1 VRDLSSFLI
10 DTFVTGMGR
19 LLLRE
24 MNEYDPPE
32 ILALVIG
39 LAFWALL
46 IFLVWAVMLGGRA
59 RRYSSSENSEKIARV
74 RRQPRGLARFAGSPA
89 ACLTKTGLL
98 SLPRWGGG
106 QCARCVPVVSLAWA
120 YIDDRPLR
128 PDELFMTLLPGRESL
143 VKLIDNKLIRAV

>member
-1 VRDLSSFLI
+1 MSSRFVRDLFSFLI

-46 IFLVWAVMLGGRA
+46 ISLVWAVTLG
-59 RRYSSSENSEKIARV
+59 
-74 RRQPRGLARFAGSPA
+74 
-89 ACLTKTGLL
+89 
-98 SLPRWGGG
+98 W
-106 QCARCVPVVSLAWA
+106 
-120 YIDDRPLR
+120 
-128 PDELFMTLLPGRESL
+128 
-143 VKLIDNKLIRAV
+143 

>member
-1 VRDLSSFLI
+1 MSSRFVRDLVSFLI

-46 IFLVWAVMLGGRA
+46 IFLVWAVMLG
-59 RRYSSSENSEKIARV
+59 
-74 RRQPRGLARFAGSPA
+74 
-89 ACLTKTGLL
+89 
-98 SLPRWGGG
+98 W
-106 QCARCVPVVSLAWA
+106 
-120 YIDDRPLR
+120 
-128 PDELFMTLLPGRESL
+128 
-143 VKLIDNKLIRAV
+143 

>member
-46 IFLVWAVMLGGRA
+46 IFLVWAVMLG
-59 RRYSSSENSEKIARV
+59 
-74 RRQPRGLARFAGSPA
+74 
-89 ACLTKTGLL
+89 
-98 SLPRWGGG
+98 W
-106 QCARCVPVVSLAWA
+106 
-120 YIDDRPLR
+120 
-128 PDELFMTLLPGRESL
+128 
-143 VKLIDNKLIRAV
+143 

>member
-1 VRDLSSFLI
+1 MSSRFVRDLFSFLI

-46 IFLVWAVMLGGRA
+46 IALVWAVTLG
-59 RRYSSSENSEKIARV
+59 
-74 RRQPRGLARFAGSPA
+74 
-89 ACLTKTGLL
+89 
-98 SLPRWGGG
+98 W
-106 QCARCVPVVSLAWA
+106 
-120 YIDDRPLR
+120 
-128 PDELFMTLLPGRESL
+128 
-143 VKLIDNKLIRAV
+143 

>member
-1 VRDLSSFLI
+1 MSSRFVRDLFSFLI

-46 IFLVWAVMLGGRA
+46 IVLVWAVTLG
-59 RRYSSSENSEKIARV
+59 
-74 RRQPRGLARFAGSPA
+74 
-89 ACLTKTGLL
+89 
-98 SLPRWGGG
+98 W
-106 QCARCVPVVSLAWA
+106 
-120 YIDDRPLR
+120 
-128 PDELFMTLLPGRESL
+128 
-143 VKLIDNKLIRAV
+143 

>member
-1 VRDLSSFLI
+1 MSSRFVRDLFSFLI

-46 IFLVWAVMLGGRA
+46 ISLVWAVMLG
-59 RRYSSSENSEKIARV
+59 
-74 RRQPRGLARFAGSPA
+74 
-89 ACLTKTGLL
+89 
-98 SLPRWGGG
+98 W
-106 QCARCVPVVSLAWA
+106 
-120 YIDDRPLR
+120 
-128 PDELFMTLLPGRESL
+128 
-143 VKLIDNKLIRAV
+143 

>member
-1 VRDLSSFLI
+1 MSSRFVRDLFSFLI

-46 IFLVWAVMLGGRA
+46 IFLVRAVMLG
-59 RRYSSSENSEKIARV
+59 
-74 RRQPRGLARFAGSPA
+74 
-89 ACLTKTGLL
+89 
-98 SLPRWGGG
+98 W
-106 QCARCVPVVSLAWA
+106 
-120 YIDDRPLR
+120 
-128 PDELFMTLLPGRESL
+128 
-143 VKLIDNKLIRAV
+143 

>member
-1 VRDLSSFLI
+1 MSSRFVRDLFSFLI

-46 IFLVWAVMLGGRA
+46 IVLVWAVMLG
-59 RRYSSSENSEKIARV
+59 
-74 RRQPRGLARFAGSPA
+74 
-89 ACLTKTGLL
+89 
-98 SLPRWGGG
+98 W
-106 QCARCVPVVSLAWA
+106 
-120 YIDDRPLR
+120 
-128 PDELFMTLLPGRESL
+128 
-143 VKLIDNKLIRAV
+143 

>member
-1 VRDLSSFLI
+1 MSSRFVRDLTGFLI

-46 IFLVWAVMLGGRA
+46 ISLVWAVMLG
-59 RRYSSSENSEKIARV
+59 
-74 RRQPRGLARFAGSPA
+74 
-89 ACLTKTGLL
+89 
-98 SLPRWGGG
+98 W
-106 QCARCVPVVSLAWA
+106 
-120 YIDDRPLR
+120 
-128 PDELFMTLLPGRESL
+128 
-143 VKLIDNKLIRAV
+143 